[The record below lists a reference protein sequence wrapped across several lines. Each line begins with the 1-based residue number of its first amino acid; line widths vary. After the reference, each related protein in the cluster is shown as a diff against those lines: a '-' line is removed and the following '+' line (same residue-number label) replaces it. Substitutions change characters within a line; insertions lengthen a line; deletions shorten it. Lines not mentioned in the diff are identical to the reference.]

1 MSVAEGVFLNL
12 TSIVIIGY
20 VFVCSMCVVKLQKKG
35 APPAPVYGIY
45 NFPNK
50 CNAPVN

>member
-1 MSVAEGVFLNL
+1 MTV
-12 TSIVIIGY
+12 GY
-20 VFVCSMCVVKLQKKG
+20 VFVCGMCVVKLQKKG
-35 APPAPVYGIY
+35 APPAPGYGIY